1 MKQRSDCV
9 RYAVQVE
16 FTHGSVGRLY
26 CCLYPWIK
34 TLLDVYGHRSF
45 PVKVVC
51 LYDFKK
57 RKRNNFNRS
66 WKKCRAEIC
75 WLTKIVNI

>member
-1 MKQRSDCV
+1 
-9 RYAVQVE
+9 
-16 FTHGSVGRLY
+16 
-26 CCLYPWIK
+26 
-34 TLLDVYGHRSF
+34 
-45 PVKVVC
+45 VVC